1 MRPPRTLTGTVAGLR
16 WVNRPLTRRLVFAL
30 LIAIFIFLGFF
41 PERYRA
47 AVTLTPSDP
56 TTLGFN
62 PTQVQLG
69 ALNSVFGNQAAI
81 EIALKVASSVQVRD
95 RVARE
100 LKLQEKLGLDSR
112 AETHRWLKREVDIR
126 ALRGGIIQ
134 VQTRLGDPE
143 FAKQIVGAY
152 EEAARQQLAE
162 ISRRQT
168 AYKQDVL
175 MKLVTDSSDRLA
187 RAQGAFDTFRLGV
200 RSPDP
205 TIEAGVAGSRV
216 NNLQQAIK
224 NKEIELAAARQSY
237 SDENLVVRQLLA
249 EMATLRGQLA
259 QAEATTPEQSQ
270 GIGRAVSTST
280 QFRKLQREL
289 GIAQTLYDTYA
300 RLLEGTAIDDMTST
314 ANIRV
319 LEPAYIDTSR
329 QLNYPALAMAL
340 ALLLILL
347 ATEFYGLR
355 PPVGNRTIVRES
367 HA

>member
-1 MRPPRTLTGTVAGLR
+1 MTGSFARLR
-16 WVNRPLTRRLVFAL
+16 WVSQPSTRRLTFAV
-30 LIAIFIFLGFF
+30 LIALFILLSFY

-56 TTLGFN
+56 ATLGFN
-62 PTQVQLG
+62 PAQVQFG
-69 ALNSVFGNQAAI
+69 ALNSVFGNQAAL
-81 EIALKVASSVQVRD
+81 EIALKVASSIQVRD
-95 RVARE
+95 RVARDVD
-100 LKLQEKLGLDSR
+100 LQRRLGLDSR
-112 AETHRWLKREVDIR
+112 AETHRWLNRKVDIR

-134 VQTRLGDPE
+134 IQIRLADAA
-143 FAKQIVGAY
+143 FAKKIIAAY
-152 EEAARQQLAE
+152 EDAARQQLAE

-168 AYKQDVL
+168 AYKQEVL
-175 MKLVTDSSDRLA
+175 VRLATESSDRLA

-205 TIEAGVAGSRV
+205 TIEASVAAGRV
-216 NNLQQAIK
+216 NSLQQAIK
-224 NKEIELAAARQSY
+224 TKELELAAARQSY
-237 SDENLVVRQLLA
+237 SDQNLVVRQLLA
-249 EMATLRGQLA
+249 EVSTLRGQLA
-259 QAEATTPEQSQ
+259 QAQTTTPGQSQ

-289 GIAQTLYDTYA
+289 GIAQSLYDTYA
-300 RLLEGTAIDDMTST
+300 RLLESTAVDDMTST

-319 LEPAYIDTSR
+319 LEPAFIDTSR
-329 QLNYPALAMAL
+329 QLNHPALAIAM

-355 PPVGNRTIVRES
+355 PPVGDRIIVRES

>member
-1 MRPPRTLTGTVAGLR
+1 PTTMTGSFARLR
-16 WVNRPLTRRLVFAL
+16 WVSRPLPRRLVFAV
-30 LIAIFIFLGFF
+30 LIAIFVLLGFF

-47 AVTLTPSDP
+47 AVTMTPSDP

-69 ALNSVFGNQAAI
+69 ALNNVFGNQAAL

-100 LKLQEKLGLDSR
+100 LDLQRKLGLDSR
-112 AETHRWLKREVDIR
+112 SETHRWLERNVDIR

-134 VQTRLGDPE
+134 IQMRLGDAN
-143 FAKQIVGAY
+143 FAKAIVGAY

-168 AYKQDVL
+168 AYKQEVL
-175 MKLVTDSSDRLA
+175 TRLVTDSSDRLA
-187 RAQGAFDTFRLGV
+187 RAQGAFDTFRLGT

-205 TIEAGVAGSRV
+205 TIEAGLAGSRV

-224 NKEIELAAARQSY
+224 NKQLELAGARQSY
-237 SDENLVVRQLLA
+237 ADDNLVIRQLLA
-249 EMATLRGQLA
+249 EIAALRGQLA

-270 GIGRAVSTST
+270 GVGRAVRTST

-289 GIAQTLYDTYA
+289 GIAQSLYDTYI
-300 RLLEGTAIDDMTST
+300 RLLEGTVIDDMTST

-319 LEPAYIDTSR
+319 LEPAFVDTSR
-329 QLNYPALAMAL
+329 QYNHPALALAL

-347 ATEFYGLR
+347 ATEFYELR
-355 PPVGNRTIVRES
+355 PPVGTRKVIRET